1 MQTATFVIIIL
12 GCALRTCGGVLEQGL
27 AGGREERAEISTLT
41 SRVVPVEVESLVSE
55 GRENEIS
62 TGVVEMGTEKPGSL
76 VRLAQE
82 YAVDVKL
89 STHTPTAGGKEK
101 QDSLIT
107 PTGINP
113 ADEESDRLSV
123 LMTMDDLTA
132 KKEER
137 VFGTEAIIQSSS
149 STKDRE
155 TLVKETAEE
164 VAMKIS
170 PQFEKL
176 VLRRKGYEELL
187 VLLNEAN
194 SASRR
199 DSLVSIMTELSL
211 IENASEEARA
221 LQSHA
226 IIATKKI
233 MSDSEESRLTTTETS
248 KSKIQ
253 ADLEE
258 LSRKKKLDL
267 LEAKARKLED
277 LLASAQMSS
286 EEARLDLYSLESW
299 SGAGYS
305 IETVLDAEKS
315 LSAIGNVPLHTYLLR
330 DDSKGDVM
338 VHSNFN
344 QRRTRRHVG
353 VIDSEGASTWLPE
366 SDDSGSID
374 ASTVFAY
381 NLKALSQLALEIDS
395 LTVTVEALISSPR
408 KHNATLRLEGVAEII
423 SPKEE
428 ELTGDEFDV
437 SQSESS
443 YKWKSSAQLAAE
455 TSALE
460 SEASLAEMDL
470 LTNTFKSNIKMVI
483 SQTKHYSRLSLLDE
497 TDISTARSV
506 EAAKV
511 IENQRETDILR
522 AEAELDVTLNEI
534 ATIGKIISMKNDT
547 LRELL
552 RLKEASLGEAERAR
566 ARILSEAEIER
577 ETESASI
584 QRIRVIGEEATKA
597 TIEIIKVAFMNVA
610 DAIEYTFKTSQGKK
624 QLALFI
630 CGSCAL
636 AFCIVLIRELSG
648 LLFVLVRKSLM
659 TPKLVREYGWP
670 CKQQRNSIFRDEKIV
685 LTEDVEER
693 MNRICSGVALAR
705 ARGAPLRHV
714 LIYGKPG
721 TGKSAVAKAMGK
733 GILGLPYALMSGS
746 DLAPLGKHGPD
757 ELRKLL
763 TWAQGQ
769 KRGALLII
777 DEAEA
782 ALGRRLRASGGM
794 GSESASG
801 QDSTSEGEGHARDAL
816 NVLLS
821 MTGSASC
828 ELMLVLT
835 TSNPKALDEAVLD
848 RMDELVELALPARS
862 ERRRILSDS
871 FDRRFRAAS
880 VSSPTSKFSVPKLW
894 PLFRQVGDSRIQVE
908 QKFDMKA
915 ALDALSSDSMTG
927 GCSGRE
933 LDKMLQS
940 VITGVYGD
948 FKGNGRLG
956 TSLWNSITSVY
967 CQDLKRKWDLLTPN
981 VPSLSLDK

>member
-1 MQTATFVIIIL
+1 MRSPGI
-12 GCALRTCGGVLEQGL
+12 RGGVEGGL
-27 AGGREERAEISTLT
+27 TGGGEERVEISTLT
-41 SRVVPVEVESLVSE
+41 SSAVPVEVGSLVSDDLE
-55 GRENEIS
+55 DGKS
-62 TGVVEMGTEKPGSL
+62 VKVVGKGTETPVGSSGLAREDAYGVKVPL
-76 VRLAQE
+76 V
-82 YAVDVKL
+82 
-89 STHTPTAGGKEK
+89 STHIEGGKGNVV
-101 QDSLIT
+101 T
-107 PTGINP
+107 PNGTNP
-113 ADEESDRLSV
+113 VDESDRLSMF
-123 LMTMDDLTA
+123 MTMDSLTA
-132 KKEER
+132 KKKER
-137 VFGTEAIIQSSS
+137 VFVTEAIIKSSS
-149 STKDRE
+149 SARGKD
-155 TLVKETAEE
+155 TLVRETAED
-164 VAMKIS
+164 VATKIS
-170 PQFEKL
+170 PQFKNL
-176 VLRRKGYEELL
+176 VLRRNGYEELL
-187 VLLNEAN
+187 LSLDEAN
-194 SASRR
+194 SASRKE
-199 DSLVSIMTELSL
+199 SLESIMTELSL

-226 IIATKKI
+226 ISATKKI
-233 MSDSEESRLTTTETS
+233 MNDSEESRLTTTEMS

-258 LSRKKKLDL
+258 MSRKNKRDL
-267 LEAKARKLED
+267 LAAKARKLED
-277 LLASAQMSS
+277 LLASAQKDS
-286 EEARLDLYSLESW
+286 EQARLDLYSLDSW
-299 SGAGYS
+299 SEAGYS
-305 IETVLDAEKS
+305 IDTVLDAEKS

-381 NLKALSQLALEIDS
+381 NLKALSQLALEIDLLVAAVEV
-395 LTVTVEALISSPR
+395 LTSSPR
-408 KHNATLRLEGVAEII
+408 KHNATLRLNGVAEII

-428 ELTGDEFDV
+428 ELAGDEIGE
-437 SQSESS
+437 SQPESS

-460 SEASLAEMDL
+460 SEASLAEMEL

-483 SQTKHYSRLSLLDE
+483 SQTKHYGRLSLLDE

-522 AEAELDVTLNEI
+522 AEAELDITLNEI
-534 ATIGKIISMKNDT
+534 ATIGKIISMKKDT

-552 RLKEASLGEAERAR
+552 RLKEASFGESERAR

-577 ETESASI
+577 DTESASI

-610 DAIEYTFKTSQGKK
+610 GALEHTFKTSQGQK

-648 LLFVLVRKSLM
+648 LLFLLVRKSLM
-659 TPKLVREYGWP
+659 TPKLVREFGQP
-670 CKQQRNSIFRDEKIV
+670 CKRQRSSVFRDENIV
-685 LTEDVEER
+685 LTKDVEER

-714 LIYGKPG
+714 LIYGRPG
-721 TGKSAVAKAMGK
+721 TGKSAMARAMGK

-782 ALGRRLRASGGM
+782 ALGRRLRASGDTGT
-794 GSESASG
+794 ESASS
-801 QDSTSEGEGHARDAL
+801 QDSTSEGGGHARDAL

-828 ELMLVLT
+828 HLMLVLT
-835 TSNPKALDEAVLD
+835 TSNPEALDEAVLD
-848 RMDELVELALPARS
+848 RMDELVELALPSRR
-862 ERRRILSDS
+862 ERRRILSNS
-871 FDRRFRAAS
+871 FDRRFRTAS
-880 VSSPTSKFSVPKLW
+880 ASSATAKISVPKLFSW
-894 PLFRQVGDSRIQVE
+894 GIFGQDGDSRVE
-908 QKFDMKA
+908 VEHNFKIKA
-915 ALDALSSDSMTG
+915 ALDDLSSDAMTG

-940 VITGVYGD
+940 VVTGVYGD

-981 VPSLSLDK
+981 IPSLLLDK